1 MTGETL
7 VLSNKSKAIGFIL
20 LSALGFAMM
29 SVFVRLAG
37 DLPIYTKILFP
48 QRGCDGRGSGAA
60 QTRWE
65 RITGGRKGTCLFCS
79 CARHAARSAFSATT
93 MRSTAWFWRTRIFL
107 NKMSPFFAILF
118 SLFLLK
124 ERANLFQYGMVLVAF
139 GGSML
144 IIKPQIF
151 GRGVSGVY
159 RPAGRYRC
167 GRGLYRGPRA
177 FPKTGEKRERDRLFL
192 LHFFDAGHAA
202 VSDF

>member
-37 DLPIYTKILFP
+37 DLPFTQKSFFRNAVAMVVAAVLLK
-48 QRGCDGRGSGAA
+48 RDGSGF
-60 QTRWE
+60 RWE
-65 RITGGRKGTCLFCS
+65 KGNLPLLLLRASCGTLGIFCNYY
-79 CARHAARSAFSATT
+79 AIDRLVLADAN
-93 MRSTAWFWRTRIFL
+93 IL

-144 IIKPQIF
+144 
-151 GRGVSGVY
+151 
-159 RPAGRYRC
+159 YRC

-177 FPKTGEKRERDRLFL
+177 FPKTGEKRADRLFL